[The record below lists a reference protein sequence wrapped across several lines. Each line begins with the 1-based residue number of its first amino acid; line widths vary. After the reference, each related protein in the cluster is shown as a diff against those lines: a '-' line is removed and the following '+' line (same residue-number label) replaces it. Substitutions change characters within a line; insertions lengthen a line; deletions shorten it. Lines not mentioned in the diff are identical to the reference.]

1 MAIYESWSLGD
12 EYRKVHIKH
21 YDAYQKIKEFLGID
35 SDTYYSKNGTQFA
48 WDVVVDE
55 KQFRKVK
62 RILRE
67 FS

>member
-1 MAIYESWSLGD
+1 M
-12 EYRKVHIKH
+12 
-21 YDAYQKIKEFLGID
+21 QKIKEFLGID

-62 RILRE
+62 RILKE